1 MIPNFAGCP
10 ACSPLLKF
18 LAGDLLRKRC
28 LFVVPPLRRGGDQP
42 GDECK
47 LSVEHIPAVHEPLAE
62 RPQIAV
68 GHRVARDNPDC
79 SYFLSR
85 RVQDGFGARS
95 KFCMHE
101 IECCKLPIKRLGART
116 KSRRHEIE
124 CHIPSISLHTVHEQL
139 LHARHRVLHA
149 PDLGSWRPA
158 AGRRVRPAPRSSPEE
173 FPGPSAPG
181 LVPE

>member
-28 LFVVPPLRRGGDQP
+28 LFVVPPLRQGGDQP
-42 GDECK
+42 GDESK

-68 GHRVARDNPDC
+68 GQWVARDNPDC

-85 RVQDGFGARS
+85 SVQDGFGASTRS
-95 KFCMHE
+95 PSSFQTATQAVVYHE
-101 IECCKLPIKRLGART
+101 IRGRLRDLA
-116 KSRRHEIE
+116 EI
-124 CHIPSISLHTVHEQL
+124 S
-139 LHARHRVLHA
+139 
-149 PDLGSWRPA
+149 
-158 AGRRVRPAPRSSPEE
+158 
-173 FPGPSAPG
+173 
-181 LVPE
+181 